1 MVSAWNKVET
11 AISYPTKGLKMS
23 SQNALIVGQQDIAD
37 DLKFGFGKP
46 ANSWNLT
53 FVANGSEA
61 LAALADSKYDILITE
76 LSLPDME
83 ADALLAETR
92 EFHPE
97 VVRFV
102 LTADDHRERML
113 RAVSQSHQFLT
124 KPLKMQALQMQI
136 NNSLTLRTVLT
147 DDKLHARIS
156 QIRSLPT
163 LPSIYN
169 QLVAEMQS
177 ETASMQK
184 VAGLIKQDVSITA
197 KLLQMTNSA
206 FFGLSTRVENPLQAA
221 NLLGMDT
228 VRSLVLTAG
237 VFSQFD
243 DPGLPGFSIEMIYNH
258 SLAVGTGARHFANAF
273 GLGRKQAEDALMAGM
288 LHDIGKL
295 VMMANFREELAKS
308 LSIAQQ
314 EKLPIHAAEKRV
326 LGVSHCEIGAHLLS
340 LWGLS
345 DLILEAV
352 TLHDTPSESPH
363 PMLNIL
369 TTVHIANAIDHD
381 QSVPDRD
388 PKFTHADLDYLN
400 KLGLAGQLPYLRSLA
415 TAGK

>member
-1 MVSAWNKVET
+1 
-11 AISYPTKGLKMS
+11 MS
-23 SQNALIVGQQDIAD
+23 SQNALIVGQQEIAN
-37 DLKFGFGKP
+37 DLKFGLCKP
-46 ANSWNLT
+46 ENGWQLT
-53 FVANGSEA
+53 FVANGREA
-61 LAALADSKYDILITE
+61 LAALSDSKYDLLITE

-83 ADALLAETR
+83 ANALLAETR
-92 EFHPE
+92 ESHPG

-102 LTADDHRERML
+102 LTADDNRERML
-113 RAVSQSHQFLT
+113 RAISQSHQFLT
-124 KPLKMQALQMQI
+124 KPLKMETLQMQVS
-136 NNSLTLRTVLT
+136 NSLALRTVLT

-156 QIRSLPT
+156 QIHSLPT

-184 VAGLIKQDVSITA
+184 VAALIKQDVSITA

-228 VRSLVLTAG
+228 VKSLVLTAG

-243 DPGLPGFSIEMIYNH
+243 DPGLPGFSIETIYNH
-258 SLAVGTGARHFANAF
+258 SLAVGTSARHYANAF

-295 VMMANFREELAKS
+295 VMIANFREELTQS
-308 LSIAQQ
+308 LTVAHHDKI
-314 EKLPIHAAEKRV
+314 PMHAAEKQV

-352 TLHDTPSESPH
+352 TLHDTPSGSTH

-369 TTVHIANAIDHD
+369 ASVHIANAIDHD
-381 QSVPDRD
+381 QSIPDRD

-400 KLGLAGQLPYLRSLA
+400 KLGLAGQMPYLRSLSA
-415 TAGK
+415 VGR